1 MSAPA
6 DRPLGDVAEDPIT
19 GTIKFV
25 DPKGRF
31 AMISRDDKLP
41 KVFVHLSAV
50 QEAGLDGLVKGQRL
64 SFRLRRQPDGRTQA
78 TDISAI

>member
-1 MSAPA
+1 MITPSDDA
-6 DRPLGDVAEDPIT
+6 LGDDLVT

-31 AMISRDDKLP
+31 AMISRDDRLP

-50 QEAGLDGLVKGQRL
+50 QDAGLECLVKGQRL
-64 SFRLRRQPDGRTQA
+64 SFRLRSQPDGRTQA
-78 TDISAI
+78 TDVAPI

>member
-1 MSAPA
+1 MSAPV
-6 DRPLGDVAEDPIT
+6 DHPLGDDADDTIM

-41 KVFVHLSAV
+41 KVFVHLSAA
-50 QEAGLDGLVKGQRL
+50 QDAGLEGLVKGQRL
-64 SFRLRRQPDGRTQA
+64 SFRLRHQPDGRTQA